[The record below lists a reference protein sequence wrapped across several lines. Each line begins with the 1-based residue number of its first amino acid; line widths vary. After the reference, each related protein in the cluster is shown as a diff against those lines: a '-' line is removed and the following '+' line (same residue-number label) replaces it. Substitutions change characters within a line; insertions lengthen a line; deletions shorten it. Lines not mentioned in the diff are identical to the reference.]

1 VTKYSCAFKSV
12 RDPTLFNNP
21 SYPCYYGCRDGACL
35 PRCTDSDRG
44 KNYFVKGYTKGTDVK
59 VKDSDTL
66 VKRAE
71 YDSCAKDQYAI
82 GSKQYDEK
90 SNELY
95 ESFCTPEG
103 YYDSE
108 SILCEYGCSDG
119 ACLKEPA
126 PPTISEKPNEFVT
139 EKIKCIFKNANTE
152 NKCFSSGEE
161 FGCTGIGSCLVD
173 VKGTKGKELTWKST
187 CGGYATTVIDWN
199 DENALFDC
207 SAPKIKETVT
217 CYFENS
223 ASEQKCYIAEDNF
236 DFYCR
241 GIESCSIVVDAAKG
255 KELTWKST
263 CGGYQYTFQDWN
275 DEKVIFEC
283 GKGETNS
290 VSLTGGFKFGYW
302 QCYNG
307 DEGKEG
313 GESSCKRSGLWKKYA
328 NAFCKDKCANGRCGV
343 NSFSVVGDCYSDDP
357 TDYGESQQ
365 SVDKVEEEVLDENV
379 LVCKDSCPLEGKC
392 YLFGYRKSS
401 QFCSDQGRFVNQL
414 TSEEQCENNFE
425 CQSNVCVNNK
435 CVSPGLLESII
446 NWFKKLF
453 GN

>member
-95 ESFCTPEG
+95 ESFCSPDG

-108 SILCEYGCSDG
+108 SIICEYGCSDG

-173 VKGTKGKELTWKST
+173 VKGT
-187 CGGYATTVIDWN
+187 
-199 DENALFDC
+199 
-207 SAPKIKETVT
+207 
-217 CYFENS
+217 
-223 ASEQKCYIAEDNF
+223 
-236 DFYCR
+236 
-241 GIESCSIVVDAAKG
+241 KG